1 MYDTI
6 RKMAQE
12 YRNKANNHRVQTSYD
27 AGWLHGYATALEN
40 LLNSPEEL
48 REIAWDYAH
57 GCLLEDAARQ
67 LALYFGIDPD
77 SQDEE
82 DDPDAWQKCT
92 DALGFSFDEACNES
106 GEHYIL
112 DKLVER
118 FEHDKDCNTPINS
131 TWETVIAE
139 FSQDMSKKGEVE

>member
-1 MYDTI
+1 MYNTLQ
-6 RKMAQE
+6 KLAQE
-12 YRNKANNHRVQTSYD
+12 YRDKANNHRNQVSYD

-40 LLNSPEEL
+40 LRDNPERL
-48 REIAWDYAH
+48 REIVLDHMYA
-57 GCLLEDAARQ
+57 GLIEEAARY

-92 DALGFSFDEACNES
+92 DTLGFSFDEACNES
-106 GEHYIL
+106 SEHYIL
-112 DKLVER
+112 GKLVER
-118 FEHDKDCNTPINS
+118 FEHNNDCNVLVNC

-139 FSQDMSKKGEVE
+139 FFQDMSKKGEAE

>member
-1 MYDTI
+1 MYNTLQ
-6 RKMAQE
+6 KMAKE
-12 YRNKANNHRVQTSYD
+12 YRDKANNHRNQDSYD

-40 LLNSPEEL
+40 LLDSPDKL
-48 REIAWDYAH
+48 REIALDHMYT
-57 GCLLEDAARQ
+57 GLLEDAARQ

-92 DALGFSFDEACNES
+92 DALGFSFDEACNEG

-112 DKLVER
+112 SKLVER
-118 FEHDKDCNTPINS
+118 FAHNKDCDVPVNR
-131 TWETVIAE
+131 TWEAVIAD
-139 FSQDMSKKGEVE
+139 FCQGI